1 MTWDPV
7 NPLPNAL
14 GHLFSEVCATEELT
28 LADRYG
34 LLAILLMGNVGEDDL
49 RCINRILYS
58 VRRGQIKLSD
68 SLSALHAPDLKPELV
83 PLYAPGASP
92 LASHLSPNPAPSP
105 DSLNYPDHGYSPS
118 S

>member
-1 MTWDPV
+1 MTRDPI

-14 GHLFSEVCATEELT
+14 GRLFSDVSATEELT

-34 LLAILLMGNVGEDDL
+34 LLAVLLMGNVGEDDL

-68 SLSALHAPDLKPELV
+68 RLSTV
-83 PLYAPGASP
+83 PTPKLGAIP
-92 LASHLSPNPAPSP
+92 ASV
-105 DSLNYPDHGYSPS
+105 S
-118 S
+118 SDCSVSSSSGS